1 MSISREM
8 NSNPLLRIVLYLYN
22 RLLCNSWINE
32 IDLYLPQRHNVERK
46 VNFKKMHIQSYY
58 SSK

>member
-1 MSISREM
+1 M